1 MVILIH
7 FWIILCLICYFDWPI
22 SLLLFSCFLIWSIFS
37 QLWSLKQRDF
47 PLFHLRMFL
56 PFIYLFPM
64 LTPSIVLAF
73 LSVLH
78 LLLFNFS
85 LPLSSAKKT
94 LLFKVLLIHSEP
106 LVIIF
111 LLPSTLQV
119 LLLYRLFF
127 INAHTNLTW

>member
-1 MVILIH
+1 MP
-7 FWIILCLICYFDWPI
+7 Y
-22 SLLLFSCFLIWSIFS
+22 LLLRLTYLLVIIFMFLDLVHFLSVVIFETERFPTFS
-37 QLWSLKQRDF
+37 
-47 PLFHLRMFL
+47 PENVL

-127 INAHTNLTW
+127 INAHTNLT